1 MLIIIRQ
8 NHGGAFHFFSFL
20 QDTVVG
26 DIMLKNVSLSLPLRA
41 EANVLQ
47 HLSLNG
53 PSGKTLALVGASGC
67 GKCTIMSLI
76 ERFYDPSYGA
86 ITLDGRDLR
95 GYNIR
100 WLRSQIGFV
109 SQEPVLFD
117 ATIANNSRYGN
128 NSSEVTDEEVFEAA
142 KAANIDHF
150 IKSLPQVCIT
160 INLSFVSFL
169 RMCYWSCAGV

>member
-1 MLIIIRQ
+1 MSKSWGCLLTI
-8 NHGGAFHFFSFL
+8 FLSFL
-20 QDTVVG
+20 QDNVVG
-26 DIMLKNVSLSLPLRA
+26 DIMLKNVSFSYPLRA
-41 EANVLQ
+41 EAKVLQ
-47 HLSLNG
+47 HLSLNI

-67 GKCTIMSLI
+67 GKSTIMSLI

-117 ATIANNSRYGN
+117 ATIANNIRYGV
-128 NSSEVTDEEVFEAA
+128 NSREVTDEEVIEAA
-142 KAANIDHF
+142 KAANINHF

-160 INLSFVSFL
+160 INLSLVSYL
-169 RMCYWSCAGV
+169 RMCYLSRAGV